1 MQQGI
6 HRLKI
11 DCRVAHTVEYK
22 KMSAGNSE
30 FTAEFFDEASRS
42 WMMNKKRLGYSM
54 IYRCAHTISTGRQC
68 FNAAVMTSLTD
79 SAPYT
84 DTRLC
89 KIHINKVLKSN
100 RKNGGKFTKNSL
112 NGDAR

>member
-1 MQQGI
+1 
-6 HRLKI
+6 
-11 DCRVAHTVEYK
+11 
-22 KMSAGNSE
+22 MSAGNSE

-42 WMMNKKRLGYSM
+42 WMMNKKRLGESM
-54 IYRCAHTISTGRQC
+54 VYRCAHTISTGRQC
-68 FNAAVMTSLTD
+68 FNAAVMSFTPDLT
-79 SAPYT
+79 T

-100 RKNGGKFTKNSL
+100 RKNGGKFTKNNL

>member
-1 MQQGI
+1 
-6 HRLKI
+6 
-11 DCRVAHTVEYK
+11 
-22 KMSAGNSE
+22 MSAGNSE

-42 WMMNKKRLGYSM
+42 WMINKKRLGHSM
-54 IYRCAHTISTGRQC
+54 VYRCTHTISTGRQC
-68 FNAAVMTSLTD
+68 FNASIMSSPTD
-79 SAPYT
+79 PFV